1 MNVPKL
7 RFQEFNGNWE
17 EKMLKDT
24 GDFLGGGTPNT
35 KNLDSW
41 NGLIPWISSSD
52 LTDES
57 IYCIR
62 KTRFITEEA
71 ITNSATKLIPKN
83 SILIVSRVG
92 VGKVAVS
99 DCALC
104 TSQDF
109 TNLVPFTDNSIFLAY
124 FIKIKT
130 HFLLGFN
137 QGTSIKGFVKSDLET
152 LRLCLPSLNEQT
164 KMASFFS
171 SVDDKLSQ
179 LKKKKSLLEQYKK
192 GVMQKIFSQ
201 ELRFK
206 DEDGNDFADWEE
218 KKIGSICKITTGKL
232 DANAMVENGEYRFY
246 TCAKNYYQINKY
258 AFDTE
263 ALLISGNGANVGY
276 IHHYKGKFNAY
287 QRTYV
292 LDGFKENIIFIKYFL
307 QQYLSTRINEEKKEG
322 NTPYIVLSALS
333 EMIVFIPTSTEQ
345 SKIAN
350 FFSVIDDKINQCG
363 MQIEKMELWKKG
375 LLQQMFV

>member
-1 MNVPKL
+1 
-7 RFQEFNGNWE
+7 
-17 EKMLKDT
+17 
-24 GDFLGGGTPNT
+24 
-35 KNLDSW
+35 
-41 NGLIPWISSSD
+41 
-52 LTDES
+52 
-57 IYCIR
+57 
-62 KTRFITEEA
+62 
-71 ITNSATKLIPKN
+71 
-83 SILIVSRVG
+83 
-92 VGKVAVS
+92 
-99 DCALC
+99 
-104 TSQDF
+104 
-109 TNLVPFTDNSIFLAY
+109 
-124 FIKIKT
+124 
-130 HFLLGFN
+130 
-137 QGTSIKGFVKSDLET
+137 
-152 LRLCLPSLNEQT
+152 
-164 KMASFFS
+164 
-171 SVDDKLSQ
+171 
-179 LKKKKSLLEQYKK
+179 
-192 GVMQKIFSQ
+192 MQKIFSQ